1 LSKIAPGIPTIPI
14 ITDLAAGP
22 EVPAVH
28 IKDLVFA
35 YPKSK
40 PILNISELLLKKGES
55 LFLHG
60 PSGSGKTTLLG
71 ILSGVLQAQKGDVLI
86 LGRNFSRMSSHK
98 RDLFRGS
105 HIGYIF
111 QMFNLIPYMSV
122 LDNILLPCRMNSL
135 RCKNQTHSQITK
147 EAVDLLKSLGIADTQ
162 NKPVTSLSVGQAQRV
177 AAARA
182 LLGSPEII
190 IADEPTSALDTDH
203 RAAFMETLISGCK
216 KSGSSLIFVSHDHSL
231 AKNFTHYTELQK

>member
-1 LSKIAPGIPTIPI
+1 LNNLLTS
-14 ITDLAAGP
+14 
-22 EVPAVH
+22 VPAVH
-28 IKDLVFA
+28 IKNLVFA
-35 YPKSK
+35 YPKSE
-40 PILNISELLLKKGES
+40 PILRIPELKLNKGES

-86 LGRNFSRMSSHK
+86 LGQNFSQMSSHK
-98 RDLFRGS
+98 RDLFRGT

-122 LDNILLPCRMNSL
+122 MDNILLSCRMNPL
-135 RCKNQTHSQITK
+135 RCKENSHTAILK
-147 EAVDLLKSLGIADTQ
+147 EAKGLLDSLGISETV
-162 NKPVTSLSVGQAQRV
+162 NRPVTSLSVGQAQRV

-203 RAAFMETLISGCK
+203 RTAFMDTLLSGCI
-216 KSGSSLIFVSHDHSL
+216 KSQSSLIFVSHDHSL
-231 AKNFTHYTELQK
+231 AKNFTHYTELKK